1 MRRSASS
8 PHNARHSGRTLRSA
22 LSRRRRSAYTP
33 RGMSIALNFAPMI
46 DVTFLLLIF
55 FLVTTTFERAEGL
68 LTSQMPKDAGTPA
81 VALPLSP
88 IVVRLARTGPAHHAF
103 SIRIDQFDRIPA
115 DFDDLAATLR
125 TIHLEPGF
133 DQETPVVI
141 AAANDVPWDHIVGC
155 WNAALRAN
163 CRRVAFAEP

>member
-1 MRRSASS
+1 
-8 PHNARHSGRTLRSA
+8 
-22 LSRRRRSAYTP
+22 
-33 RGMSIALNFAPMI
+33 MI

-68 LTSQMPKDAGTPA
+68 LTAQMPKDAGAPS

-88 IVVRLARTGPAHHAF
+88 IVIRLARTGPEHNDLA
-103 SIRIDQFDRIPA
+103 IRIDRFERVPT
-115 DFDDLAATLR
+115 DFDDLAAILR
-125 TIHLEPGF
+125 AIHDEPGF
-133 DQETPVVI
+133 DVETPVVI
-141 AAANDVPWDHIVGC
+141 AASNDVPWDHIVGC